1 MDLVCFRL
9 YEMYNE
15 RGRTTI
21 DLWKEFSKATST
33 DLLEEPLAGVKIRGL
48 GRKVRLSCRNHQ
60 ILSLKLEP

>member
-33 DLLEEPLAGVKIRGL
+33 DLLEEPLAVSRFGDWAERFAFHAATIR
-48 GRKVRLSCRNHQ
+48 SSH
-60 ILSLKLEP
+60 